1 MWAVEEVE
9 DRAVLQGR
17 IPLSSTLRRSLG
29 TLRAGFIR
37 FYSLALCRYAAI
49 STVIVPLFA
58 CDESVRVTVLSV
70 ASFLRTVPY
79 IGLAPLIG
87 FLNNKGL
94 LSVFLVGWS
103 ALTILALIFFLW
115 DETSQKRRNRIS
127 GSLTS

>member
-1 MWAVEEVE
+1 
-9 DRAVLQGR
+9 
-17 IPLSSTLRRSLG
+17 
-29 TLRAGFIR
+29 
-37 FYSLALCRYAAI
+37 
-49 STVIVPLFA
+49 
-58 CDESVRVTVLSV
+58 V
-70 ASFLRTVPY
+70 ASFLRTLPY

-94 LSVFLVGWS
+94 LFILLVGWS